1 MCSVCLGNPDQYRKV
16 HMTRPWGEPKSN
28 NHWESE
34 SLNSSDWEVLNPP
47 QSHCVSLEADLAPL
61 NLDCSLLRAPW
72 PVPGFFIHRNCKKI
86 NACCFKMLSFGI
98 ICYAIINNQYSLKKH
113 FLAKWEHLGK
123 SLTFLYVL
131 SYILQKKSLLIICLL
146 DTSHL
151 PPFLLICCFQ
161 SAVKQTSIA
170 RLFSIRIK

>member
-1 MCSVCLGNPDQYRKV
+1 MCSVSLGNPDWYRKV
-16 HMTRPWGEPKSN
+16 HMARPWGEPKSN

-47 QSHCVSLEADLAPL
+47 QSHWVSLEADLAPL

-98 ICYAIINNQYSLKKH
+98 ICYVIINNQYSLNKH

-123 SLTFLYVL
+123 SLTFFVCIVLYFA
-131 SYILQKKSLLIICLL
+131 KKSLLIIFYLTLVTYLL
-146 DTSHL
+146 S
-151 PPFLLICCFQ
+151 F
-161 SAVKQTSIA
+161 
-170 RLFSIRIK
+170 